1 MILRPQPKKVN
12 DMNSFYKVLGYRPDD
27 ARLKITRHTGTR
39 YPITRFTSREEVE
52 SRREELRFNLRMAA
66 GLYPWPEKTPLNV
79 RYEDVGEYEGY
90 SIKKVMFESYPGMWS
105 TGNLYLPSPM
115 PEKAPAILNVIGH
128 WAEQRLHRSDRA
140 DYPQQLANFARMG
153 FICLVTDMIGMVD
166 SLQVSHHYG
175 RKEKE
180 LWLSNGLGIQ
190 LWNNIRALD
199 LLCSMPE
206 VDDEHI
212 GVTGASGGGSQTLF
226 LSLVDDRIK
235 AAAPINMISLHMQGG
250 CPCENAAGLR
260 RFTDNVEMC
269 AMIAPRALFLAGSDG
284 DWTQDLETA
293 ELPGVLEAYRQ
304 YGAEDM
310 VEHFYQLA
318 LHQYNDK
325 TRHRVYSFFARHLMG
340 KDIEWTEQPIETG
353 DLNDLTWFRGEG
365 HAPGF
370 GNDEEYFSAH
380 KAELA
385 GRISVLPDEEKRT
398 MLAWMTGIRPNSYRL
413 IRISTE
419 TADGVILERSVVFG
433 SNGEKI
439 PFVKLTPNGGDGRR
453 ICLALGDNGK
463 DCLDDPALKAMLADG
478 ITVVSGDLFLTGE
491 SSECKQVVSEAD
503 IKSPY
508 FTTDHL
514 TTFNDTPDALRAQ
527 DASLLMQVA
536 AEVAADLGGELTV
549 WADGRGARAA
559 ACALALC
566 DGVQSAKL
574 EGAALELS
582 GDEAYYQNFF
592 IPGICALG
600 GLEGCL
606 ALAKCEINRF

>member
-1 MILRPQPKKVN
+1 
-12 DMNSFYKVLGYRPDD
+12 MNNFYKVLGYRPDD
-27 ARLKITRHTGTR
+27 ARLTMTRHTGTR

-52 SRREELRFNLRMAA
+52 ARREELRFNLRMAA
-66 GLYPWPEKTPLNV
+66 GLYPWPKKTPLNV

-90 SIKKVMFESYPGMWS
+90 TVKKVMFESYPGMWS
-105 TGNLYLPSPM
+105 TGNLYLPAPM

-128 WAEQRLHRSDRA
+128 WAEQRLHRSDLA

-166 SLQVSHHYG
+166 SRQVTHHYG
-175 RKEKE
+175 REEKE

-206 VDDEHI
+206 VDADHI

-250 CPCENAAGLR
+250 CQCENAAGLR
-260 RFTDNVEMC
+260 RHTDNVEMC

-304 YGAEDM
+304 YGAEDK

-318 LHQYNDK
+318 PHQYNDE
-325 TRHRVYSFFARHLMG
+325 TRHRVYGFFARHLMG
-340 KDIEWTEQPIETG
+340 KNIEWTEQPIETG

-370 GNDEEYFSAH
+370 GSDEEYFAAH
-380 KAELA
+380 KTELA
-385 GRISVLPDEEKRT
+385 TRISVLPDDEKRT
-398 MLAWMTGIRPNSYRL
+398 MLAWMTGIRPNIYHS

-419 TADGVILERSVVFG
+419 TADGITAERSVVFG

-439 PFVKLTPNGGDGRR
+439 PFVKLTPEGGDGRR
-453 ICLALGDNGK
+453 VCLALGDNGK
-463 DCLDDPALKAMLADG
+463 DCLDDPVLRSMLVDG
-478 ITVVSGDLFLTGE
+478 ITVLSGDLFLTGE
-491 SSECKQVVSEAD
+491 SGECQRVVSEAD

-508 FTTDHL
+508 FTTNHL
-514 TTFNDTPDALRAQ
+514 TTFNDTPDALRTQ
-527 DASLLMQVA
+527 DASLLIR
-536 AEVAADLGGELTV
+536 VAADMGGELTV
-549 WADGRGARAA
+549 WANGRAARAV
-559 ACALALC
+559 ACALPLC
-566 DGVQSAKL
+566 DGIRAVKL
-574 EGAALELS
+574 EGAALALD
-582 GDEAYYQNFF
+582 GDEAYYRNCF

-606 ALAKCEINRF
+606 ALAKCEVERF